1 MRDNP
6 TPKLV
11 FVVAEL
17 GYFLSHR
24 LPTARA
30 AKRAGFAVHVLTN
43 CPATIPSSHPV
54 FSEFTI
60 HHIGRLKRKASPIAS
75 LVPII
80 AMAWRLRTR
89 LKAIRPQAIHSIALY
104 PSIITLFAI
113 ATLIKPPHHTITIA
127 GLGYAF
133 VSQSLSASIMRV
145 LVKGLFALPVITANK
160 TFIFQNE
167 DDPKQF
173 PSLARKKSST
183 LLTIRGSGVDPK
195 QFPVTPLP
203 PIKTNRNTQP
213 NINHESKHDAKYD
226 ARHDTK
232 HESKHDARFRAK
244 SPLIIA
250 TACRLLTAKGIHEL
264 ATATDHISNI
274 NNTPLH
280 LRIAG
285 DIDAGNPGGLPPSL
299 IRPLKQSLYI
309 EWLGYVKDMR
319 KFWGECHVA
328 ALLSYGGE
336 GLPMALLQALAMGRP
351 ILTTHSNGCRDL
363 IALQAH
369 DDPSTIRQ
377 DKLYIG
383 KNGILVPPR
392 NTATTISALK
402 HLATA
407 DLAAMSRHS
416 QKHFQLLGISSTTIE
431 QAHFAHY
438 ESLRQSPQ
446 SHTKSHP

>member
-1 MRDNP
+1 MAP
-6 TPKLV
+6 TPSPKLV

-30 AKRAGFAVHVLTN
+30 AQRAGFQVHVLTN
-43 CPATIPSSHPV
+43 CPATIPSSHPI
-54 FSEFTI
+54 FSTFTI
-60 HHIGRLKRKASPIAS
+60 HHIGRLKRKASPLAS
-75 LVPII
+75 LAPII

-89 LKAIRPQAIHSIALY
+89 LKAISPHAVHSIALY
-104 PSIITLFAI
+104 PSIITLL
-113 ATLIKPPHHTITIA
+113 TLASFLKPPHHTITIA

-133 VSQSLSASIMRV
+133 VSQSVSASIMRF
-145 LVKGLFALPVITANK
+145 LVKTLFALPVITANK

-167 DDPKQF
+167 DDRKLF
-173 PSLARKKSST
+173 PSLARKKTST

-195 QFPVTPLP
+195 QFPITPLP
-203 PIKTNRNTQP
+203 PIGTKPSTKPNTKP
-213 NINHESKHDAKYD
+213 NIKPYIKSYIKHRGK
-226 ARHDTK
+226 
-232 HESKHDARFRAK
+232 S

-264 ATATDHISNI
+264 ATATDHINTI
-274 NNTPLH
+274 NPSRHPLH

-285 DIDAGNPGGLPPSL
+285 DIDIGNPGGLPPAL

-309 EWLGYVKDMR
+309 EWLGYVNDM
-319 KFWGECHVA
+319 KTFWGECHVA

-363 IALQAH
+363 IALHDH

-392 NTATTISALK
+392 STAATMSALT
-402 HLATA
+402 HLAQA
-407 DLAAMSRHS
+407 DLASMSHHS
-416 QKHFQLLGISSTTIE
+416 QKHFQFLGISSTTIE

-438 ESLRQSPQ
+438 ESLRQSLKPPLSQ
-446 SHTKSHP
+446 SAKPSPSKSHP